1 MADPADRSGDGAGG
15 LVSEPEASGNAG
27 GSGHEYVVVARRY
40 RPQSFQELV
49 GQGTVAQALCNAITT
64 DRIGHA
70 YLFTGARGV
79 GKTSTARILAKALN
93 CETGPTTAPC
103 GECDICRQITSG
115 EDMDVLEIDGASNR
129 GIEDI
134 RLLRSNVGIRPSRA
148 RFKVYIIDEVH
159 MLTKEA
165 FNALLKTLEEPPEH
179 VKFIFCTTEPGK
191 IPITVLSRCQR
202 FDFAAVKTTEIA
214 ARLRYIVDREGME
227 ADVEALELLARR
239 AAGSMR
245 DSQSLLEQVLSFVTD
260 RITVAHIHALLGTAQ
275 DDRLHGLLQA
285 MVQRNA
291 AQALTL
297 LHATLQ
303 EGVDAGQLAEQLV
316 GSLRDLMVAH
326 VGGAAELMLYYSP
339 AQFEA
344 MKAEAQ
350 SWGLETL
357 LAAAQVL
364 DQAMAR
370 MRHSTHPRLLLE
382 MALIRIAEL
391 EDLASLSQLLAEMS
405 AGEGGRPAASRPQPT
420 PARPVP
426 SLRDAMDEEAKKKS
440 VELTAP
446 AAPAASGGAGASIR
460 VDAPHARTPGSHLTG
475 SGSPSSPAAVPA
487 FDRQDQAT
495 AKPPEGRQSENAAP
509 VNSAPVNSTPESV
522 TPVVASLAERT
533 STVDGDAIRPNSAS
547 GAASSAAEARRDA
560 RPASPA
566 SAETTDAPRPSVVE
580 ADASTGTGSRDVR
593 LDTSVPTAAD
603 RERQMEPDGE
613 TVAAKVS
620 AASEGMEPAGATLPD
635 DATADAGLRS
645 SDASQASESL
655 RIPDWNPGQLKQ
667 RWLAALEEINDMTAD
682 HAGLA
687 DSVAISGP
695 NQLVVRFRQVY
706 NSSKSYCE
714 RPDKR
719 EALERAF
726 GGQAGCRVRLEF
738 VLLPDEAKPATPAP
752 NPQLARTQL
761 RQQVA
766 RHPLVQRAMELF
778 EAEILHA
785 DRAPA
790 DRATVAAD
798 ATGRPGSRPG
808 GAAASGRLD
817 GVDEPDDDL
826 VD

>member
-1 MADPADRSGDGAGG
+1 
-15 LVSEPEASGNAG
+15 VSEPEASGNAG

-227 ADVEALELLARR
+227 ADVEAL
-239 AAGSMR
+239 
-245 DSQSLLEQVLSFVTD
+245 
-260 RITVAHIHALLGTAQ
+260 AQ

-495 AKPPEGRQSENAAP
+495 AKPPEGRQSEKAAPVNSAP

-522 TPVVASLAERT
+522 TPVVASPAERT

-547 GAASSAAEARRDA
+547 GAASNAAEARRDA
-560 RPASPA
+560 RPASPASPA

-719 EALERAF
+719 EVLERAF